1 MATLAG
7 MTPSPSSSPP
17 APTPTPSPSAT
28 RSAPVTAA
36 PSATPTTPA
45 PSTPLPVPLYTYQVV
60 HEFPH
65 DPTAFTQG
73 LDYVDGILIE
83 GTGRRGQ
90 STLRR
95 VDLDTGQVLQSLR
108 LPDQLFGEGVTVL
121 GDKIYQLTWQE
132 NIGFVYDRE
141 TFALLDTF
149 SYPTEGWGLTHDGQR
164 LIMSDGTAN
173 LYFLDPMTLQEIG
186 RVEVRDPHG
195 PVTLINELEYV
206 EGEVFANV
214 WRTDW
219 IARIDPGTGQV
230 TGWIDLAG
238 LLQPEDMAQPVDVL
252 NGIAYDEATGRL
264 FVTGKLWPKLFEIR
278 LAD

>member
-195 PVTLINELEYV
+195 PVTLLNELEYV